1 MKVQLDVRM
10 KHMPRRKLSEYRS
23 KLIVNSVLGLPY
35 RGWSVVDDNVELI
48 EGYESYTVKVDQ
60 AVKGRF
66 KKGLV
71 LLDVSHSDIN
81 PSIKQLKQK
90 GYSSILV
97 EPYVSHG
104 DITERY
110 LAISIRRDG
119 YWLSYSDKG
128 GIDIEKNAQ
137 SINEVQLNDNTDWVS
152 LSKST
157 LLTVEQI
164 QNIFHTVQTQ
174 HISFIEINPYIIQ
187 DEKLVIL
194 DCAIEVDDAGSFAVN
209 SWEESDLRNPRTE
222 KATLEEE
229 NVRTL
234 DKNSPASFN
243 LSVLNPQGSI
253 FLLLSG
259 GGASVVI
266 ADEIYN
272 VGLGKQLANY
282 GEYSGNPNA
291 DEAYFYT
298 QQVLSL
304 IDTSSADKKILFIG
318 GAAAN
323 FTDIADT
330 FDGVIRAIDESA
342 EMLRNNNVKVFVRRG
357 GPRQEIG
364 LAKIKEAL
372 DVQRILGGVYDPTT
386 SITDALTIA
395 LKGIKR

>member
-1 MKVQLDVRM
+1 
-10 KHMPRRKLSEYRS
+10 MPRRKLSEYRS
-23 KLIVNSVLGLPY
+23 KSIINSTLELPY
-35 RGWSVVDDNVELI
+35 KGWSVVDDKAPVI
-48 EGYESYTVKVDQ
+48 DGYKSYTVKVDQ

-71 LLDVSHSDIN
+71 ILDVAQSKVYSTIEY
-81 PSIKQLKQK
+81 LKGK
-90 GYSSILV
+90 GYSSVLV
-97 EPYVSHG
+97 EPYVPHG

-110 LAISIRRDG
+110 FAISIRRDG
-119 YWLSYSDKG
+119 YWVSYSDKG
-128 GIDIEKNAQ
+128 GVDIEKNAT
-137 SINEVQLNDNTDWVS
+137 SIKQVKLDDTTDWAS
-152 LSKST
+152 LSESI
-157 LLTVEQI
+157 LLSIQQI
-164 QNIFHTVQTQ
+164 QNIFYVVQTQ

-194 DCAIEVDDAGSFAVN
+194 DCAIEVDDAGSYSVE
-209 SWEESDLRNPRTE
+209 SWKESDLRNPRTE
-222 KATLEEE
+222 KATTEEE
-229 NVRTL
+229 RVRVL

-243 LSVLNPQGSI
+243 LSVLNPQGSV

-272 VGLGKQLANY
+272 IGLGNELANY

-291 DEAYFYT
+291 DEAYLYT
-298 QQVLSL
+298 QQVLAL
-304 IDTSSADKKILFIG
+304 INTSNAKKKILFIG

-330 FDGVIRAIDESA
+330 FDGVIKAMNESA
-342 EMLRNNNVKVFVRRG
+342 DMLRVNNVKVYVRRG

-372 DVQRILGGVYDPTT
+372 DIQRILGGVYDPTT
-386 SITDALTIA
+386 SITDALTTA
-395 LKGIKR
+395 LKGIK